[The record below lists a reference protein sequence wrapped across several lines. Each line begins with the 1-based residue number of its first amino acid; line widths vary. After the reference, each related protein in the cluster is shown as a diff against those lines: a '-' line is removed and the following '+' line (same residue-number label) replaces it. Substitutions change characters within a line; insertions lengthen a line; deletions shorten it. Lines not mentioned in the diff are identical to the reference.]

1 MMKIHNTSKTSV
13 FCIKRY
19 VGINNK
25 IRYISSL
32 SSDGD
37 NIKGILSYDIYQ
49 QNDDKNN
56 NSNNDNNTAVFLHG
70 ILGSKRNWRTP
81 ANTWLQLNSSYNTCV
96 TIDHRGHGKSIGF
109 NLSTN
114 TINNCAKDT
123 NSTLRYIESNIIHN
137 KLTPTILFAHSFGGK
152 VALRYLEQR
161 WRSNMECPKHIW
173 ILDSMP
179 GLYKEGKNDKQSV
192 IQIMSMLSSLPKQY
206 DTREIMI
213 NQLIGFGLDKGVAL
227 WLATNL
233 VPIKVNGST
242 VYQWGFDLNSI
253 TDLFHN
259 FCDEDLW
266 SFLDEYNSKNNT
278 DSIIHFLRAGKNT
291 AWTTDIVDKLNGYS
305 KKNIRLH
312 TMPMVGH
319 WLHAEDLRGMFSIIR
334 KESGLL

>member
-1 MMKIHNTSKTSV
+1 MMLSSILLFKKY
-13 FCIKRY
+13 IK
-19 VGINNK
+19 N
-25 IRYISSL
+25 IRCISSL
-32 SSDGD
+32 SSDG
-37 NIKGILSYDIYQ
+37 NSTIGVLSYDIYQ
-49 QNDDKNN
+49 QNDN
-56 NSNNDNNTAVFLHG
+56 NSNNTAVFLHG

-109 NLSTN
+109 NSNKNTN
-114 TINNCAKDT
+114 TINTCAKDT
-123 NSTLRYIESNIIHN
+123 DNTLRYIENDIIHH

-161 WRSNMECPKHIW
+161 WRSGMECPKHIW

-179 GLYKEGKNDKQSV
+179 GLYKEGKDDKQSV
-192 IQIMSMLSSLPKQY
+192 IQIINMLSSLPKQY

-213 NQLIGFGLDKGVAL
+213 NQLIGLGLDKGVAL

-233 VPIKVNGST
+233 IPVKVNGST
-242 VYQWGFDLNSI
+242 VYQWGFDLNTM

-278 DSIIHFLRAGKNT
+278 DSIVHFLRAGKNS
-291 AWTTDIVDKLNGYS
+291 AWTTDIVDKLNNFS
-305 KKNIRLH
+305 KKYKVTHNAKCRTL
-312 TMPMVGH
+312 V
-319 WLHAEDLRGMFSIIR
+319 AC
-334 KESGLL
+334 